1 MMGFALLKTAAA
13 RGPLAKP
20 LLSPESEQ
28 STADTQEVSSQACES
43 PSQLRETSTQTSCD
57 ASQLASSHTRE
68 EIWPPNEIEQ
78 STTGADC
85 CCCGNFCDLPKSDCA
100 PGPEGYLGPMMC
112 CLCRRQR
119 ECHNTM
125 AGDQDDDCMACSER
139 DLFNLLGYDLE
150 DNVPCTYS
158 LASAGAASAGA
169 ASVGAASAG
178 AASAGEV
185 SLRPRSLL
193 NPPITDQGTSTDQ
206 NAMGGDDRMAL
217 GRGKDTPSGSLDIIV
232 ELVKERREGRISHRE
247 FQDAKRQVL
256 ESMEKAQTSDDSEE
270 SAICCSCFSC
280 G

>member
-1 MMGFALLKTAAA
+1 
-13 RGPLAKP
+13 
-20 LLSPESEQ
+20 
-28 STADTQEVSSQACES
+28 
-43 PSQLRETSTQTSCD
+43 
-57 ASQLASSHTRE
+57 
-68 EIWPPNEIEQ
+68 
-78 STTGADC
+78 
-85 CCCGNFCDLPKSDCA
+85 
-100 PGPEGYLGPMMC
+100 MMC

-247 FQDAKRQVL
+247 FQDAKRQVASSSFRIIPL
-256 ESMEKAQTSDDSEE
+256 SLPPCFILASLSLLLPVSSLGILPSRCRNKPWMSNCAAEARVDSGVDVV
-270 SAICCSCFSC
+270 SASAACLGRC
-280 G
+280 